1 MSCRPGF
8 EFMDDITG
16 GAIPRQY
23 IQAVE
28 KGVKEAMKS
37 GVLAGYPVVDIR
49 VRLYDGSFHTVD
61 SSDMAFKIA
70 ASIGFKKGVEQAKP
84 VLLEPIMRME
94 IIAPEEN
101 MGDVIGDLSSRRAK
115 INEMGNR
122 GNARFVRGTVPLSEM
137 FGYSTVVR
145 SISQGRASFNMEPS
159 HYEEV
164 PAAISK
170 SVIETRTAAAEA
182 AK

>member
-1 MSCRPGF
+1 MAGARASRAPCR
-8 EFMDDITG
+8 
-16 GAIPRQY
+16 
-23 IQAVE
+23 
-28 KGVKEAMKS
+28 K
-37 GVLAGYPVVDIR
+37 
-49 VRLYDGSFHTVD
+49 
-61 SSDMAFKIA
+61 A
-70 ASIGFKKGVEQAKP
+70 AAY
-84 VLLEPIMRME
+84 LMEPIMKVE
-94 IIAPEEN
+94 VVPPEAN

-159 HYEEV
+159 HYEEG

-170 SVIETRTAAAEA
+170 SVIETRTAADETG
-182 AK
+182 K